1 MITRHRQYEEMTMKV
16 LVAVDKSPESHM
28 ALAYTC
34 HLLDHFDAEVHALYV
49 KPDEVD
55 VAAESFY
62 APFFSKD
69 GLKDWLDSDA
79 VQVEKEAIETC
90 EYCLAGKIPCHP
102 MIATGDPA
110 EEILQTAREGDY
122 DMIVL
127 GSHGH
132 SALRGFLLGTVHAK
146 ILHHTRRPVL
156 IARDYRE
163 IKRVLIAYRGS
174 QCDQDALRFVGPLLA
189 RKKPRITMLHIEE
202 NGRDE
207 ETERAR
213 TCLLH
218 GDRTLQQLGHE
229 PDIKTATGGYVDEV
243 LKEVKNFPYDLVILG
258 AYGHSKP
265 RFLRMIS
272 DEALNLVRS
281 TTRPVLVF
289 RDKTQP

>member
-1 MITRHRQYEEMTMKV
+1 MKV

-34 HLLDHFDAEVHALYV
+34 HLLEHFDADVHALYV
-49 KPDEVD
+49 KPDEVEM
-55 VAAESFY
+55 AAESFY

-79 VQVEKEAIETC
+79 IQVESWALETC

-163 IKRVLIAYRGS
+163 IKRVLVAYRRS
-174 QCDQDALRFVGPLLA
+174 KCDQDALKFVGPLLA
-189 RKKPRITMLHIEE
+189 RKKPGITVLHVQE
-202 NGRDE
+202 NGRGPASESAD
-207 ETERAR
+207 A
-213 TCLLH
+213 CLAQ
-218 GDRTLQQLGHE
+218 GDRTLSALGHAPE
-229 PDIKTATGGYVDEV
+229 IKTRAGEYVDEV
-243 LKEVKNFPYDLVILG
+243 LKEVKSFPYDLVILG
-258 AYGHSKP
+258 AYGHTRPK
-265 RFLRMIS
+265 FLGAIS

-289 RDKTQP
+289 RDKSER